1 MKLVSLAVASLS
13 ILGACSSEAAGPRPL
28 RVSFLPD
35 ANPDELREKGDVFSA
50 WLSAEIGIPVEVVP
64 VTNYAAGVSAIVS
77 GDQDLTWLG
86 GVTTVQAM
94 QQSEGKVQ
102 PLITRKSDLEF
113 KSYFIVGEG
122 VEASSVQD
130 LKGKSFTFGSINS
143 TSGCVM
149 PQHFMQSEFGIANPE
164 EFFASV
170 AYSGAHDKTAEQVAS
185 GVVDAG
191 ALNYKTYDSMIADGR
206 IDPKKARILWTT
218 PNYVDYSWAVR
229 GDVDE
234 RHEAGITDKIR
245 TAFLSLNPSKPEHE
259 AILALQSCKEYVAAD
274 PAWWD
279 GIKAVLEA
287 RDPN

>member
-1 MKLVSLAVASLS
+1 MKLLPIAISALSLLA
-13 ILGACSSEAAGPRPL
+13 ACSSEAAGPRPL

-35 ANPDELREKGDVFSA
+35 ANPDELREKGEVFSA
-50 WLSAEIGIPVEVVP
+50 WLSGEIGIPVEVVP

-102 PLITRKSDLEF
+102 PLITRASDLKF

-122 VEASSVQD
+122 VEAKTVAD
-130 LKGKSFTFGSINS
+130 LQGKSFTFGSINS

-149 PQHFMQSEFGIANPE
+149 PQHFMASEFGIAKPE
-164 EFFASV
+164 EFFSSV

-191 ALNYKTYDSMIADGR
+191 ALNYKTYDSMLADGR
-206 IDPKKARILWTT
+206 IDGKKARILWTT
-218 PNYVDYSWAVR
+218 PDYVDYSWALR

-234 RHEAGITDKIR
+234 RHAPGISAKIKA
-245 TAFLSLNPSKPEHE
+245 AFLSLDASKPEHA
-259 AILALQSCKEYVAAD
+259 AILALQGCKQYVAAEA
-274 PAWWD
+274 AWWD
-279 GIKAVLEA
+279 GIKAVLESRA
-287 RDPN
+287 AN